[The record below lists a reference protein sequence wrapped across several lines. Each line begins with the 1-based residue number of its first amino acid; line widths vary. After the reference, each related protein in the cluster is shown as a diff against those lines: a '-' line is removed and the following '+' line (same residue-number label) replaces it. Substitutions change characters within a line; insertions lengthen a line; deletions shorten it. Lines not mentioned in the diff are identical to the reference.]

1 MQNGGKSFLTASFG
15 MGVIFPYI
23 SEDSVE
29 VFQQKV
35 DRLLYCAKQDGRNQV
50 KMSMLTM

>member
-1 MQNGGKSFLTASFG
+1 
-15 MGVIFPYI
+15 MGVIFPHT